1 MFFLFIQIVNLL
13 PIQSCYA
20 FLKWNKDEENKNTNG
35 IINKAFEQSNESSLI
50 KPATILDL
58 NTSDDEMKDMR
69 ILWLRNIKRIQIQVN
84 NNLPVHQIIGNRDF
98 YSMMEK

>member
-1 MFFLFIQIVNLL
+1 
-13 PIQSCYA
+13 
-20 FLKWNKDEENKNTNG
+20 
-35 IINKAFEQSNESSLI
+35 
-50 KPATILDL
+50 
-58 NTSDDEMKDMR
+58 MKDMR